1 MKRVN
6 FAKFSSIIDL
16 PDLLEVQKN
25 SFKEFLQE
33 DVPADKRKLTGL
45 QASFLDV
52 FPISSSNGEYTL
64 EFLSYELGKQKF
76 TEEEALLTD
85 SDYAVP
91 LKAIFRLLVRQEKG
105 DPKEISEQEIYV
117 CDLPLMTKKA
127 TFIINGV
134 ERVVVTQM
142 HRSPGVIFEKDEE
155 TPISIYGKSLYFARI
170 IPYRGAWV
178 ELEFDDKN
186 ILWAR
191 IDKKKKFLI
200 TTLLRAIG
208 IENDSDILKFFYKKE
223 EILLNDKVIGRI
235 IANDIVDTK
244 TGEILA
250 ETNRFITKDLL
261 ATLLSSGLKSVF
273 VIITEVSVRE
283 SEKLTAKDMTISE
296 TLALDKIKTR
306 ADAIMYI
313 YRQNRAMEYV
323 KPDQATEYFENL
335 LLKNPKKYDLSKVGR
350 FKINR
355 KLKNVFEEL
364 GFELSKET
372 KKTLTIEDIVAT
384 VKYIIDLNN
393 GISNNDRQIDDID
406 HLGNRRIRAV
416 GELLE
421 NQIRIGLAH
430 MVRLTREKM
439 NSFDRSQAT
448 PRNIL
453 NTQPVIGIIKKFF
466 GLGQLS
472 QYMDQ
477 INPLA
482 ELTHK
487 RRLSA
492 LGPGGLH
499 RKRAGFEVRDVHY
512 THYGRI
518 CPIETP
524 EGANIGLITSL
535 ACYSRVNEYGLL
547 ETPYRKV
554 VNCRVTN
561 EIDYLTADKDD
572 DLIIAQANSPIDE
585 SGKFILPPISAAKQ
599 ASRLQSDGGTTINSI
614 SCRHGGEFIFVSP
627 DKIDYMD
634 ISPLQVVSTSA
645 ALIPFLEHDDANRA
659 LMGSNM
665 MRQSVPIIMPEQPV
679 VATGIEDNIAK
690 DTMAIVVSEKN
701 GEVLSVDANQI
712 AVKDKKTG
720 EIDIYK
726 LKKFERSNQDTCINQ
741 IPIVKKGDLVKSG
754 QPIADGASTKDGSLA
769 LGRNVLVAFMSWE
782 GYNFED
788 AIILSEKLVRED
800 VFTSI
805 HIQEFVVEARD
816 TKMGPEEITKD
827 IPNVSKDALLNL
839 DNDGVIVVGSDIVPG
854 DILIGKIAPKGD
866 QQTTPEERLLRVI
879 FGKKSEEAKD
889 VSLYAPPGVY
899 GKISDIKIFERR
911 ERLSKEEMK
920 KQITG
925 IEAKYKKEIE
935 TAKTVYDETVR
946 AIRSSK
952 SKDEDQKSTSE
963 CLHRG
968 SSKEGLAKAKD
979 LFKKRL
985 EEIKKAE
992 KFEKEALKNSDEL
1005 PISVNKIVKVYI
1017 ATIRKIQ
1024 VGDKISGRH
1033 GNKGVVAKI
1042 LPTED
1047 MPYLPDGTPVDV
1059 VISPLS
1065 VPSRMNV
1072 GQILEMMLG
1081 WAGIQMD
1088 YQAICPVFNSAK
1100 ENEIKQHIA
1109 LAKEYLVSKG
1119 VRNDFLPD
1127 NSCRITL
1134 YDGRTGIPFLEK
1146 VTIGYAY
1153 IMKLAH
1159 LVDDKMHARSTG
1171 PYSLITRQPLGGK
1184 AHGGGQRIGEMEVWA
1199 LEGYGVAHTLQE
1211 FLTVKSD
1218 DVIGRTK
1225 MYEAIIN
1232 GKPITQMGTPESF
1245 KVLVKELQSLCLNIE
1260 LLK

>member
-1 MKRVN
+1 DSN
-6 FAKFSSIIDL
+6 YA
-16 PDLLEVQKN
+16 
-25 SFKEFLQE
+25 
-33 DVPADKRKLTGL
+33 
-45 QASFLDV
+45 AS
-52 FPISSSNGEYTL
+52 
-64 EFLSYELGKQKF
+64 
-76 TEEEALLTD
+76 
-85 SDYAVP
+85 
-91 LKAIFRLLVRQEKG
+91 LKATFRLLAKQEKG
-105 DPKEISEQEIYV
+105 APKEICEQDVYV

-142 HRSPGVIFEKDEE
+142 HRSPGVIFEEDED
-155 TPISIYGKSLYFARI
+155 TPISIYGKHLYFARI

-178 ELEFDDKN
+178 EFEYDDKN
-186 ILWAR
+186 ILWVR
-191 IDKKKKFLI
+191 IDKKKKFLA

-208 IENDSDILKFFYKKE
+208 IEKDSDILKFFYKKE
-223 EILLNDKVIGRI
+223 NIPVGKNAVGRLV
-235 IANDIVDTK
+235 AEDIVNTK

-250 ETNRFITKDLL
+250 ETNRRISEELLGVLKKSPQIKSIPVMITGIKVGDSL
-261 ATLLSSGLKSVF
+261 V
-273 VIITEVSVRE
+273 
-283 SEKLTAKDMTISE
+283 KDMTISD
-296 TLALDKIKTR
+296 TLALDKVKTKN
-306 ADAIMYI
+306 DAIMYI

-335 LLKNPKKYDLSKVGR
+335 ILKNPKKYDLAKVGR

-355 KLKNVFEEL
+355 KFAKIFKEL
-364 GFELSKET
+364 GFEVPKET
-372 KKTLTIEDIVAT
+372 KKTLTVEDIVST
-384 VKYIIDLNN
+384 MKYMIDLNN
-393 GISNNDRQIDDID
+393 GLGSDDDRVIDDID

-421 NQIRIGLAH
+421 NQLRIGLAH

-439 NSFDRSQAT
+439 NSLDRGQAT

-453 NTQPVIGIIKKFF
+453 NTQPVIGIVKKFF
-466 GLGQLS
+466 YTGQLS

-554 VNCRVTN
+554 IKGRVTD

-572 DLIIAQANSPIDE
+572 ELTIAQANSPIDK
-585 SGKFILPPISAAKQ
+585 SGKF
-599 ASRLQSDGGTTINSI
+599 TTNSV
-614 SCRHGGEFIFVSP
+614 SSRHGGEFIFVTP

-665 MRQSVPIIMPEQPV
+665 MRQSVPLISPEQPV
-679 VATGIEDNIAK
+679 VITGIEDNIAV
-690 DTMAIVVSEKN
+690 DTGAVVVSEKS
-701 GEVLSVDANQI
+701 GEVLSVDSRQI
-712 AVKDKKTG
+712 AVKDKETG
-720 EIDIYK
+720 VIDVYK

-741 IPIVKKGDLVKSG
+741 LPLVKRGDSVKKG
-754 QPIADGASTKDGSLA
+754 QAIADGASTKDGSLA
-769 LGRNVLVAFMSWE
+769 LGRNVLVAFISWE
-782 GYNFED
+782 GYNYED
-788 AIILSEKLVRED
+788 AILISEKLVRED
-800 VFTSI
+800 MFTSV
-805 HIQEFVVEARD
+805 HIQEFIAESRD

-827 IPNVSKDALLNL
+827 IPNVSKDAMLNL
-839 DNDGVIVVGSDIVPG
+839 DENGVIVVGTNVEPG
-854 DILIGKIAPKGD
+854 DILVGKIAPKGD

-889 VSLYAPPGVY
+889 VSLHVPPGVY
-899 GKISDIKIFERR
+899 GKVSDVKIFERK
-911 ERLSKEEMK
+911 EKLSKEETK
-920 KQITG
+920 KRVKE
-925 IEAKYKKEIE
+925 IEAKYKKEL
-935 TAKTVYDETVR
+935 TNAKTVYDETVR
-946 AIRSSK
+946 ALRCDKKNLRNGGFQPAVNVANSHKIVARPSGRV
-952 SKDEDQKSTSE
+952 SE
-963 CLHRG
+963 AKK
-968 SSKEGLAKAKD
+968 KEELAKAKE
-979 LFKKRL
+979 LFKKRQ

-992 KFEKEALKNSDEL
+992 RFEKDALKTGDDL
-1005 PISVNKIVKVYI
+1005 PVSVNKIVKVYI
-1017 ATIRKIQ
+1017 ATTRKIQ

-1042 LPTED
+1042 LAAED
-1047 MPYLPDGTPVDV
+1047 MPYLPDGTPVDML
-1059 VISPLS
+1059 ISPLS

-1072 GQILEMMLG
+1072 GQLLEMMLG
-1081 WAGIQMD
+1081 WAAIGLN
-1088 YQAICPVFNSAK
+1088 YQAVCPVFNSAK
-1100 ENEIKQHIA
+1100 EEEIKQQIA
-1109 LAKEYLVSKG
+1109 LARKHLISKG
-1119 VRNDFLPD
+1119 VRKDFLPD
-1127 NSCRITL
+1127 DSCRITL
-1134 YDGRTGIPFLEK
+1134 YDGRTGVPFSEK
-1146 VTIGYAY
+1146 VTIGYMY

-1184 AHGGGQRIGEMEVWA
+1184 AHGGGQRMGEMEIWA
-1199 LEGYGVAHTLQE
+1199 IEGYGAAHTLQE
-1211 FLTVKSD
+1211 FLTIKSD
-1218 DVIGRTK
+1218 DVQGRAK

-1232 GKPITQMGTPESF
+1232 GKPITQMGVPESF
-1245 KVLVKELQSLCLNIE
+1245 KVLVKELQ
-1260 LLK
+1260 

>member
-1 MKRVN
+1 MKRIS
-6 FAKFSSIIDL
+6 FAKFSPTINL
-16 PDLLEVQKN
+16 PDLIEVQKD

-33 DVPADKRKLTGL
+33 DVPMEKRKLSGL

-52 FPISSSNGEYTL
+52 FPIASSNGEYTL
-64 EFLSYELGKQKF
+64 EFVSYELAPPKF

-85 SDYAVP
+85 SNYAAS
-91 LKAIFRLLVRQEKG
+91 LKATFRLLAKQEKG
-105 DPKEISEQEIYV
+105 VPKEISEQDVYV

-142 HRSPGVIFEKDEE
+142 HRSPGVIFEEDEE
-155 TPISIYGKSLYFARI
+155 TPISIYGKHLYFARI

-178 ELEFDDKN
+178 EFEYDDKN
-186 ILWAR
+186 ILWVR
-191 IDKKKKFLI
+191 IDKKKKFLA

-208 IENDSDILKFFYKKE
+208 IEKDSDILKFFYKNENIPLDEKA
-223 EILLNDKVIGRI
+223 VGRI
-235 IANDIVDTK
+235 IAEDIVDTK
-244 TGEILA
+244 TGEVLA
-250 ETNRFITKDLL
+250 ETNRRITEDLVTIMRTN
-261 ATLLSSGLKSVF
+261 ASGKIKSVP
-273 VIITEVSVRE
+273 VIIAEIKSQESVV
-283 SEKLTAKDMTISE
+283 KDMTISE

-306 ADAIMYI
+306 NDAIMYI

-323 KPDQATEYFENL
+323 KPDQAVEYFENL
-335 LLKNPKKYDLSKVGR
+335 ILKNPKKYDLSKVGR

-355 KLKNVFEEL
+355 KFKNVFEEL
-364 GFELSKET
+364 GLEMPKET
-372 KKTLTIEDIVAT
+372 KKTLTVEDIVAT
-384 VKYIIDLNN
+384 MKYMIDLNN
-393 GISNNDRQIDDID
+393 GLGSADDRQIDDID

-421 NQIRIGLAH
+421 NQMRIGLAH

-439 NSFDRSQAT
+439 NSLERVQAT

-466 GLGQLS
+466 GTGQLS

-554 VNCRVTN
+554 IKGRVTD
-561 EIDYLTADKDD
+561 EIEYMTADKEDD
-572 DLIIAQANSPIDE
+572 IIIAQANSPIDK
-585 SGKFILPPISAAKQ
+585 SGKF
-599 ASRLQSDGGTTINSI
+599 TTNSV
-614 SCRHGGEFIFVSP
+614 SSRHGGEFIFVTP

-665 MRQSVPIIMPEQPV
+665 MRQSVPLISPEQPV

-690 DTMAIVVSEKN
+690 DTGAVVICEKS
-701 GEVLSVDANQI
+701 GEVLSVDSRQI
-712 AVKDKKTG
+712 AVKAQEMG
-720 EIDIYK
+720 EIDVYK

-741 IPIVKKGDLVKSG
+741 LPIVKKGDSVKKG
-754 QPIADGASTKDGSLA
+754 QAIADGASTKDGSLA
-769 LGRNVLVAFMSWE
+769 LGRNMLVAFMSWE
-782 GYNFED
+782 GYNYED
-788 AIILSEKLVRED
+788 AILVSEKLVRED
-800 VFTSI
+800 MLTSI
-805 HIQEFVVEARD
+805 HIQEFVAESRD

-827 IPNVSKDALLNL
+827 IPNVSKDAMLNL
-839 DNDGVIVVGSDIVPG
+839 DEDGIITVGSNVEPG
-854 DILIGKIAPKGD
+854 DILAGKITPKGD

-889 VSLYAPPGVY
+889 VSLRVPPGVY
-899 GKISDIKIFERR
+899 GKVSDVKIFERKEKLSR
-911 ERLSKEEMK
+911 EETKKRVKE
-920 KQITG
+920 
-925 IEAKYKKEIE
+925 IESKYKKELVN
-935 TAKTVYDETVR
+935 AKTVYDETVKSLKS
-946 AIRSSK
+946 AKMKASEKKEELLK
-952 SKDEDQKSTSE
+952 SKE
-963 CLHRG
+963 
-968 SSKEGLAKAKD
+968 
-979 LFKKRL
+979 LFKKRQ
-985 EEIKKAE
+985 EEFKKAE
-992 KFEKEALKNSDEL
+992 RFERDALKTGDEL
-1005 PISVNKIVKVYI
+1005 PVSVNKIVKVYI
-1017 ATIRKIQ
+1017 AITRKIQ

-1042 LPTED
+1042 LPAED
-1047 MPYLPDGTPVDV
+1047 MPYLPDGTPVDMI
-1059 VISPLS
+1059 ISPLS

-1081 WAGIQMD
+1081 WAGIQMN

-1100 ENEIKQHIA
+1100 EEEVKQQIA
-1109 LAKEYLVSKG
+1109 LAKKHLISKG
-1119 VRNDFLPD
+1119 VRKDFLPD
-1127 NSCRITL
+1127 DSCRTTL
-1134 YDGRTGIPFLEK
+1134 YDGRTGVPFSEK
-1146 VTIGYAY
+1146 ITVGYMY

-1184 AHGGGQRIGEMEVWA
+1184 AHGGGQRMGEMEIWA
-1199 LEGYGVAHTLQE
+1199 IEGYGAAHTLQE
-1211 FLTVKSD
+1211 FLTIKSD
-1218 DVIGRTK
+1218 DVSGRTK

-1232 GKPITQMGTPESF
+1232 GKPITQMGVPESF
-1245 KVLVKELQSLCLNIE
+1245 KVLVKELQSLGLNIE

>member
-1 MKRVN
+1 MKRIS
-6 FAKFSSIIDL
+6 FAKFSPIINL
-16 PDLLEVQKN
+16 PDLIEVQKD

-33 DVPADKRKLTGL
+33 DVPPEKRKLSGL

-52 FPISSSNGEYTL
+52 FPIASTNGEYIL
-64 EFLSYELGKQKF
+64 EFVSYELAKPKF

-85 SDYAVP
+85 SNYAAS
-91 LKAIFRLLVRQEKG
+91 LKATFRLLARQEKG
-105 DPKEISEQEIYV
+105 TPKEISEQDVYV

-142 HRSPGVIFEKDEE
+142 HRSPGVIFEEDEE
-155 TPISIYGKSLYFARI
+155 TPISIYGKHLFFARI

-178 ELEFDDKN
+178 EFEYDDKN
-186 ILWAR
+186 ILWVR
-191 IDKKKKFLI
+191 IDKKKKFLV
-200 TTLLRAIG
+200 TTFLRAIG
-208 IENDSDILKFFYKKE
+208 IERDSDILKFFYKKE
-223 EILLNDKVIGRI
+223 NIPLSEAAVGRI
-235 IANDIVDTK
+235 VAEDIVNIK
-244 TGEILA
+244 TGEVLA
-250 ETNRFITKDLL
+250 ETNRRITEDLL
-261 ATLLSSGLKSVF
+261 TIMRSSGKIKSVP
-273 VIITEVSVRE
+273 VIITEIKLQESVV
-283 SEKLTAKDMTISE
+283 KDMTISE

-306 ADAIMYI
+306 NDAIMYI

-323 KPDQATEYFENL
+323 KPDQAVEYFENL
-335 LLKNPKKYDLSKVGR
+335 ILKNPKKYDLSKVGR

-355 KLKNVFEEL
+355 KFKKIFEEL
-364 GFELSKET
+364 GFAESTPKET
-372 KKTLTIEDIVAT
+372 KKTLTVEDIVAT
-384 VKYIIDLNN
+384 MKYMIDLNN
-393 GISNNDRQIDDID
+393 GLGSADDRKIDDID

-421 NQIRIGLAH
+421 NQMRIGLAH

-439 NSFDRSQAT
+439 NSLERVQAT

-466 GLGQLS
+466 GTGQLS

-554 VNCRVTN
+554 IKGRVTD
-561 EIDYLTADKDD
+561 EIEYMTADKEDD
-572 DLIIAQANSPIDE
+572 IIIAQANSPIDK
-585 SGKFILPPISAAKQ
+585 SGRF
-599 ASRLQSDGGTTINSI
+599 TTNSV
-614 SCRHGGEFIFVSP
+614 SSRHGGEFIFVTP

-665 MRQSVPIIMPEQPV
+665 MRQSVPLISPEQPV

-690 DTMAIVVSEKN
+690 DTGAVVVSEKS
-701 GEVLSVDANQI
+701 GEVLSVDSRQI
-712 AVKDKKTG
+712 AIKDKETG
-720 EIDIYK
+720 VIDVYK

-741 IPIVKKGDLVKSG
+741 IPIVKKGDSIKKG

-769 LGRNVLVAFMSWE
+769 LGRNMLVAFMSWE
-782 GYNFED
+782 GYNYED
-788 AIILSEKLVRED
+788 AILVSEKLVRED
-800 VFTSI
+800 MFTSV
-805 HIQEFVVEARD
+805 HIQEFIAESRD

-827 IPNVSKDALLNL
+827 IPNVSKDAMLNL
-839 DNDGVIVVGSDIVPG
+839 DEDGIIVVGSNVEPG
-854 DILIGKIAPKGD
+854 DILAGKITPKGD

-889 VSLYAPPGVY
+889 VSLRVPPGVY
-899 GKISDIKIFERR
+899 GKVSDVKIFERKEKLSR
-911 ERLSKEEMK
+911 EETKKRVKE
-920 KQITG
+920 
-925 IEAKYKKEIE
+925 IESKYKKELIN
-935 TAKTVYDETVR
+935 AKTVYDETV
-946 AIRSSK
+946 K
-952 SKDEDQKSTSE
+952 SLSE
-963 CLHRG
+963 RT
-968 SSKEGLAKAKD
+968 SSKEAKINAAQKKEEIIKAKE
-979 LFKKRL
+979 LFKKRQ
-985 EEIKKAE
+985 EEFKKAE
-992 KFEKEALKNSDEL
+992 RFDKDALKSGDDL
-1005 PISVNKIVKVYI
+1005 PVSVNKIVKVYI
-1017 ATIRKIQ
+1017 ATTRKIQ

-1042 LPTED
+1042 LPAED
-1047 MPYLPDGTPVDV
+1047 MPYLPDGTPVDMI
-1059 VISPLS
+1059 ISPLS

-1081 WAGIQMD
+1081 WAGIQMN

-1100 ENEIKQHIA
+1100 EEEIKQQIA
-1109 LAKEYLVSKG
+1109 LAKKHLISKG
-1119 VRNDFLPD
+1119 VRKDFLPD
-1127 NSCRITL
+1127 DSCRITL
-1134 YDGRTGIPFLEK
+1134 YDGRTGVPFSEK
-1146 VTIGYAY
+1146 ITIGYMY

-1184 AHGGGQRIGEMEVWA
+1184 AHGGGQRMGEMEIWA
-1199 LEGYGVAHTLQE
+1199 IEGYGAAHTLQE
-1211 FLTVKSD
+1211 FLTIKSD
-1218 DVIGRTK
+1218 DVAGRTK

-1232 GKPITQMGTPESF
+1232 GKPITQMGVPESF
-1245 KVLVKELQSLCLNIE
+1245 KVLVKELQSLGLNIE
-1260 LLK
+1260 LLKG

>member
-1 MKRVN
+1 MKRES
-6 FAKFSSIIDL
+6 FAKISPIINL
-16 PDLLEVQKN
+16 PDLIEVQKD

-33 DVPADKRKLTGL
+33 NVPPEKRKLSGL

-52 FPISSSNGEYTL
+52 FPIASSNGEYIL
-64 EFLSYELGKQKF
+64 EFVSYELAKPKF

-85 SDYAVP
+85 SNYAAS
-91 LKAIFRLLVRQEKG
+91 LKATFRLLAKQEKATEG
-105 DPKEISEQEIYV
+105 SPHGRTPKEISEQDVYV
-117 CDLPLMTKKA
+117 CDLPLMTQKA

-142 HRSPGVIFEKDEE
+142 HRSPGVIFEEDEE
-155 TPISIYGKSLYFARI
+155 TPISIYGKHLFFARI

-178 ELEFDDKN
+178 EFEYDDKN
-186 ILWAR
+186 ILWVR
-191 IDKKKKFLI
+191 IDKKKKFLA

-208 IENDSDILKFFYKKE
+208 IERDSDILKFFYKKE
-223 EILLNDKVIGRI
+223 NIPLDEKAVGRI
-235 IANDIVDTK
+235 VAEDIVDIK
-244 TGEILA
+244 TGEVLA
-250 ETNRFITKDLL
+250 ETNRRITEDLL
-261 ATLLSSGLKSVF
+261 AILRANASGKIKSVA
-273 VIITEVSVRE
+273 VIITEIKLQE
-283 SEKLTAKDMTISE
+283 STVKDMTISE
-296 TLALDKIKTR
+296 TLALDKVKSR
-306 ADAIMYI
+306 NDAIMYI

-335 LLKNPKKYDLSKVGR
+335 ILKNPKKYDLSKVGR

-355 KLKNVFEEL
+355 KFGKIFKEL
-364 GFELSKET
+364 GFELPKET
-372 KKTLTIEDIVAT
+372 KKTLTVEDIVAT
-384 VKYIIDLNN
+384 MKYMIDLNN
-393 GISNNDRQIDDID
+393 GLGSTDDRQIDDID

-421 NQIRIGLAH
+421 NQMRIGLAH

-439 NSFDRSQAT
+439 NSLERTQAT

-466 GLGQLS
+466 GTGQLS

-554 VNCRVTN
+554 IKGRVTD
-561 EIDYLTADKDD
+561 EIEYMTADKEDD
-572 DLIIAQANSPIDE
+572 IIIAQANSPIDK
-585 SGKFILPPISAAKQ
+585 SGRF
-599 ASRLQSDGGTTINSI
+599 TTKSV
-614 SCRHGGEFIFVSP
+614 SSRHGGEFIFVTP
-627 DKIDYMD
+627 DQIDYMD

-665 MRQSVPIIMPEQPV
+665 MRQSVPLISPEQPV

-690 DTMAIVVSEKN
+690 DTGAVIVSEKS
-701 GEVLSVDANQI
+701 GEVLSVDSRQI
-712 AVKDKKTG
+712 AVKDKETG
-720 EIDIYK
+720 EIDVYK

-741 IPIVKKGDLVKSG
+741 IPIVKKGDSIKKG
-754 QPIADGASTKDGSLA
+754 QAIADGASTKDGSLA
-769 LGRNVLVAFMSWE
+769 LGRNMLVAFMSWE
-782 GYNFED
+782 GYNYED
-788 AIILSEKLVRED
+788 AILVSEKLVRED
-800 VFTSI
+800 MFTSV
-805 HIQEFVVEARD
+805 HIQEFIAEARD

-827 IPNVSKDALLNL
+827 IPNVSKDAMLNL
-839 DNDGVIVVGSDIVPG
+839 DEDGIIVVGSNVEPG
-854 DILIGKIAPKGD
+854 DILAGKITPRGD

-889 VSLYAPPGVY
+889 VSLRVPPGVY
-899 GKISDIKIFERR
+899 GKVSDVKIFVRKEKLSR
-911 ERLSKEEMK
+911 EETKKRVKE
-920 KQITG
+920 
-925 IEAKYKKEIE
+925 IEAKYKKELINV
-935 TAKTVYDETVR
+935 KMVYDETV
-946 AIRSSK
+946 K
-952 SKDEDQKSTSE
+952 SLSERTTSGKAAKITAS
-963 CLHRG
+963 HK
-968 SSKEGLAKAKD
+968 KEEIVKAKE
-979 LFKKRL
+979 LFKKRQ
-985 EEIKKAE
+985 EEIE
-992 KFEKEALKNSDEL
+992 KSERFEKDALKTGDEL
-1005 PISVNKIVKVYI
+1005 PVSVNKIVKVYI
-1017 ATIRKIQ
+1017 ATTRKIQ

-1042 LPTED
+1042 LPAED
-1047 MPYLPDGTPVDV
+1047 MPYLPDGTPVDM

-1081 WAGIQMD
+1081 WAGIQMN

-1100 ENEIKQHIA
+1100 EEEIKQQIA
-1109 LAKEYLVSKG
+1109 LAKKHLISKG
-1119 VRNDFLPD
+1119 VRKDFLPD
-1127 NSCRITL
+1127 DSCRTTL
-1134 YDGRTGIPFLEK
+1134 YDGRTGVPFSEK
-1146 VTIGYAY
+1146 ITVGYMY

-1184 AHGGGQRIGEMEVWA
+1184 AHGGGQRMGEMEIWA
-1199 LEGYGVAHTLQE
+1199 IEGYGAAHTLQE
-1211 FLTVKSD
+1211 FLTIKSD
-1218 DVIGRTK
+1218 DVAGRTK

-1232 GKPITQMGTPESF
+1232 GKPITQMGVPESF
-1245 KVLVKELQSLCLNIE
+1245 KVLVKELQSLGLNIE
-1260 LLK
+1260 LIK

>member
-1 MKRVN
+1 MKRIS
-6 FAKFSSIIDL
+6 FAKFSPVIKL
-16 PDLLEVQKN
+16 PDLIEVQKD
-25 SFKEFLQE
+25 SFVEFLQANIPPE
-33 DVPADKRKLTGL
+33 KRKLQGL

-52 FPISSSNGEYTL
+52 FPIASTNGEYIL
-64 EFLSYELGKQKF
+64 EFVSYELAKPKF

-85 SDYAVP
+85 SNYAAP
-91 LKAIFRLLVRQEKG
+91 LKATFRLLAKQEKG
-105 DPKEISEQEIYV
+105 APKEISEQDVYV

-142 HRSPGVIFEKDEE
+142 HRSPGVIFEEDEE
-155 TPISIYGKSLYFARI
+155 TPISIYGKHLFFARI

-178 ELEFDDKN
+178 EFEYDDKN
-186 ILWAR
+186 ILWVR
-191 IDKKKKFLI
+191 IDKKKKFLA

-208 IENDSDILKFFYKKE
+208 IEKDSDILKFFYKKE
-223 EILLNDKVIGRI
+223 NIPLSEAAVGRI
-235 IANDIVDTK
+235 LAEDIVDTK
-244 TGEILA
+244 TGEVLA
-250 ETNRFITKDLL
+250 ETNRRITEDLL
-261 ATLLSSGLKSVF
+261 TLLRANASGKIKSVA
-273 VIITEVSVRE
+273 VIITEIPAGESVV
-283 SEKLTAKDMTISE
+283 KDMTISE
-296 TLALDKIKTR
+296 TLALDKVKTR
-306 ADAIMYI
+306 NDAIMYI

-323 KPDQATEYFENL
+323 KPDQAVEYFENL
-335 LLKNPKKYDLSKVGR
+335 ILKNPKKYDLSKVGR

-355 KLKNVFEEL
+355 KFKKIFEKL
-364 GFELSKET
+364 GFEIPKET
-372 KKTLTIEDIVAT
+372 KKTLTVEDIVAT
-384 VKYIIDLNN
+384 MKYMIDLNN
-393 GISNNDRQIDDID
+393 GLGSADDRQIDDID

-421 NQIRIGLAH
+421 NQMRIGLAH

-439 NSFDRSQAT
+439 NSLERAQAT

-466 GLGQLS
+466 GTGQLS

-554 VNCRVTN
+554 VKGRVTD
-561 EIDYLTADKDD
+561 EIEYMTADKEDA
-572 DLIIAQANSPIDE
+572 LVIAQANSPIDK
-585 SGKFILPPISAAKQ
+585 SGKFI
-599 ASRLQSDGGTTINSI
+599 TNSV
-614 SCRHGGEFIFVSP
+614 SSRHGGEFIFVAP

-665 MRQSVPIIMPEQPV
+665 MRQSVPLISPEQPV
-679 VATGIEDNIAK
+679 VATGIEDNIAV
-690 DTMAIVVSEKN
+690 DTGAVVVSEKS
-701 GEVLSVDANQI
+701 GEVLSVDSRQI
-712 AVKDKKTG
+712 AIKDKETG
-720 EIDIYK
+720 VIDVYK

-741 IPIVKKGDLVKSG
+741 APIVKKGDSVKKG
-754 QPIADGASTKDGSLA
+754 QAIADGASTKDGSLA
-769 LGRNVLVAFMSWE
+769 LGRNILVAFMSWE
-782 GYNFED
+782 GYNYED
-788 AIILSEKLVRED
+788 AILVSEKLVRED
-800 VFTSI
+800 MLTSI
-805 HIQEFVVEARD
+805 HIQEFVAESRD

-827 IPNVSKDALLNL
+827 IPNVSKDAMLNL
-839 DNDGVIVVGSDIVPG
+839 DENGVITVGSNVEPG
-854 DILIGKIAPKGD
+854 DILVGKITPKGD

-889 VSLYAPPGVY
+889 VSLRVPPGVY
-899 GKISDIKIFERR
+899 GKVSDVKIFERK
-911 ERLSKEEMK
+911 EKLSREEMK
-920 KQITG
+920 KRVKE
-925 IEAKYKKEIE
+925 IEAKYKKESE
-935 TAKTVYDETVR
+935 NAKTVYDETVKSV
-946 AIRSSK
+946 RSQK
-952 SKDEDQKSTSE
+952 SK
-963 CLHRG
+963 
-968 SSKEGLAKAKD
+968 KEELLKAKE
-979 LFKKRL
+979 LFKKQQ

-992 KFEKEALKNSDEL
+992 RFEKDALKTGDEL

-1017 ATIRKIQ
+1017 ATTRKIQ

-1042 LPTED
+1042 LPAED
-1047 MPYLPDGTPVDV
+1047 MPYLPDGTPVDMI
-1059 VISPLS
+1059 ISPLS

-1081 WAGIQMD
+1081 WAGIQMNE
-1088 YQAICPVFNSAK
+1088 QAICPVFNSAK
-1100 ENEIKQHIA
+1100 EQEVKQQIA
-1109 LAKEYLVSKG
+1109 LAKKHLISKG
-1119 VRNDFLPD
+1119 VRKDFLPD
-1127 NSCRITL
+1127 DSCRITL
-1134 YDGRTGIPFLEK
+1134 YDGRTGVPFSEK
-1146 VTIGYAY
+1146 ITIGYMY

-1184 AHGGGQRIGEMEVWA
+1184 AHGGGQRMGEMEIWA
-1199 LEGYGVAHTLQE
+1199 IEGYGAAHTMQE
-1211 FLTVKSD
+1211 FLTIKSD
-1218 DVIGRTK
+1218 DVAGRTK

-1232 GKPITQMGTPESF
+1232 GKPITQMGVPESF
-1245 KVLVKELQSLCLNIE
+1245 KVLVKELQSLGLNIE